1 MGAAGRGRARFPLG
15 QVELTPASGNRDPP
29 AMVDEPGSRDD
40 RTMDSDPV
48 IADLPRPTRSDAE
61 WVDGIDVF
69 EHHCI
74 DFDRVVAQGV
84 KVAIVR
90 AGRGTRQ
97 DSRWI
102 EHVTA
107 AHRCG
112 LAVASYWHVYPS
124 RADAHRQAE
133 LFVAAIRSADVPFD
147 SGHWADISSTDGFE
161 RGDLGRFVAAFLRRG
176 DELLGDQIG
185 VFATPGFWRRH
196 VGFDD
201 PGRPRWS
208 DSEPGAPDIAA
219 YASTAG
225 VRLTASDRGGP
236 GRHLVRPAP
245 LTVPAASPPGLVVRG
260 RTESVDH
267 WRARWERGPE
277 IAVLQIHLNELGAR
291 LVVDGV
297 FGPQTDAA
305 VRICDLLCR
314 RDRLPW
320 PFGSTVRE
328 SEGVAGQASSTASSR
343 TRASSTSNAGRFNPP
358 SGMITSA

>member
-1 MGAAGRGRARFPLG
+1 VGAAGRGRARFPLG

-48 IADLPRPTRSDAE
+48 IADLPRPTRPDAG

-147 SGHWADISSTDGFE
+147 YG
-161 RGDLGRFVAAFLRRG
+161 
-176 DELLGDQIG
+176 Q
-185 VFATPGFWRRH
+185 
-196 VGFDD
+196 
-201 PGRPRWS
+201 
-208 DSEPGAPDIAA
+208 
-219 YASTAG
+219 
-225 VRLTASDRGGP
+225 
-236 GRHLVRPAP
+236 
-245 LTVPAASPPGLVVRG
+245 
-260 RTESVDH
+260 
-267 WRARWERGPE
+267 

-297 FGPQTDAA
+297 FECSRRGRGRAALRAPAVQAALGDDHVGVALARLDEPLVRGAHLVEVLLDHELGCATPLGDVPTKSPDQPDVGGGVDEDLEVEPFAQGPVPEHEDAVDDDDPRRFDHADLGAA
-305 VRICDLLCR
+305 VVL
-314 RDRLPW
+314 
-320 PFGSTVRE
+320 
-328 SEGVAGQASSTASSR
+328 GVVVH
-343 TRASSTSNAGRFNPP
+343 RAPAPRHRWRAPRGGR
-358 SGMITSA
+358 